1 MFRNSEDPV
10 HFWPASAGTHRSGE
24 ATTVPLVRHRL
35 TTGLCSRQ
43 QTTQHSQTRA
53 APEPRGCSC
62 GVASNDKSALQLLLP
77 FPRASTNSSSCPV
90 TLSPSGLCVGPS
102 AFSPISAKWAA
113 LSPEPPTCVASFP
126 APTGPQPHAQL
137 CRLRRPH
144 QVAPAS
150 LGGCGKHHGMLGPS
164 TSL

>member
-1 MFRNSEDPV
+1 M
-10 HFWPASAGTHRSGE
+10 HFWPASAGTQRSGE
-24 ATTVPLVRHRL
+24 GTTVPLVRHRL

-102 AFSPISAKWAA
+102 AFSPISSKVGCPQSRTSDLRGFISRTHRA
-113 LSPEPPTCVASFP
+113 TASCPVVP
-126 APTGPQPHAQL
+126 APSSASSRPGVAW
-137 CRLRRPH
+137 RLRK
-144 QVAPAS
+144 APRNVGAKHIS
-150 LGGCGKHHGMLGPS
+150 L
-164 TSL
+164 TSFFLD